1 MVQSHSVASCAF
13 DIELFCTR
21 RESHASLTDPNSPDY
36 VRMFIRS
43 GRCDVSQAF
52 ETFATGPSRG
62 GGPSTLAAVCGP
74 QPLMMDVSTQA
85 FKFGTDFHS
94 EQFYF

>member
-52 ETFATGPSRG
+52 EIFAT
-62 GGPSTLAAVCGP
+62 GPSTLAAVCGP

-85 FKFGTDFHS
+85 YKFSTDFHS
-94 EQFYF
+94 EQFFF